1 MNFLSIFIILKFF
14 FIENNK
20 NCKEVNEKNLFVKK
34 RIEMVGGDFFMF
46 LLEFYYYVEFGLNR

>member
-34 RIEMVGGDFFMF
+34 RIEMVGGEVFYVLIRI
-46 LLEFYYYVEFGLNR
+46 LLLC